1 MEGSEIRVVETRVD
15 IEAPARD
22 VWDVLTDFP
31 SYGREGWN
39 GYIRSIQASLVEGGP
54 VVADTYTEQMGQRH
68 LKARLAGVTFPELSW
83 EAKLPVPGLI
93 HAVHY
98 FRIEALSEQRSQLI
112 QGERVS
118 GLLTATVFH
127 LVVKSRSGFEALN
140 DALKHRAEAG
150 SHRRGDDR
158 GSIPPEMVP
167 LRLADGRPNA

>member
-1 MEGSEIRVVETRVD
+1 MKTVETRVD

-39 GYIRSIQASLVEGGP
+39 GYIRSIHASLVAGGP
-54 VVADTYTEQMGQRH
+54 VVADTYTEQMGQRP

-83 EAKLPVPGLI
+83 EVKLPVPGLI
-93 HAVHY
+93 RAVHY
-98 FRIEALSEQRSQLI
+98 FRVEVLSEQRSRLI

-127 LVVKSRSGFEALN
+127 LVVKSRSGFEAFN
-140 DALKHRAEAG
+140 DALKRRAEARIAP
-150 SHRRGDDR
+150 SR
-158 GSIPPEMVP
+158 
-167 LRLADGRPNA
+167 